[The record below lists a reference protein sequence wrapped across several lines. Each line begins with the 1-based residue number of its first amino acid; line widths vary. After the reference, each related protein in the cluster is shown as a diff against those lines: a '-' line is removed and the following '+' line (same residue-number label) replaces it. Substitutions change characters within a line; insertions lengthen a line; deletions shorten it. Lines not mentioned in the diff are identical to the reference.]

1 MTKLQEFNE
10 ITLTDSYNKLSYKND
25 INNHIISVL
34 DIALENTESEI
45 LKAQDFKFSKR
56 LYWECISII
65 YENNP
70 IIRTEEEKEND
81 RVIEQNLYRQVINKL
96 DTFFDKNDQ
105 VLLETMDF
113 TISNFIDNRH
123 YSDKLSINPW
133 NFTDKIFIENN
144 LLYSFTDNRDE
155 YDHLL
160 KNKRKESELSRY
172 ATIGVLGKG
181 HRKDYAQSYIK
192 DIYALRT
199 LFLNLLDENNYDSRK
214 PIKINEIFKQF
225 RDLGILKTD
234 LSDSNIRYWIVKPL
248 KDSIKI
254 GSNKNGFFI
263 IRNEEDLNESYK
275 SHYRN
280 FIGFYKTLEKH
291 KRKSSQEFE
300 NSDTNLNKHN
310 DFLDILR

>member
-10 ITLTDSYNKLSYKND
+10 ITLTDSYNKLSYKTD

-34 DIALENTESEI
+34 DIALENTDSEV
-45 LKAQDFKFSKR
+45 LRDKDFKFSKR

-65 YENNP
+65 YEKNP
-70 IIRTEEEKEND
+70 IILTDEEKEND
-81 RVIEQNLYRQVINKL
+81 RIIEQNLYREVINKL
-96 DTFFDKNDQ
+96 NNFFDEKDEI
-105 VLLETMDF
+105 LLETIDF
-113 TISNFIDNRH
+113 TISNFLDNLRYH
-123 YSDKLSINPW
+123 GKLLTSPW
-133 NFTDKIFIENN
+133 DYTDKIFLENN

-160 KNKRKESELSRY
+160 KNKKKESELSRY

-199 LFLNLLDENNYDSRK
+199 LLINLLDESNFDSRK
-214 PIKINEIFKQF
+214 PITITQIIRSF

-234 LSDSNIRYWIVKPL
+234 LSDSNIKYWIVKPL

-254 GSNKNGFFI
+254 GSNKNGYFI
-263 IRNEEDLNESYK
+263 IRSEEDLHESYK
-275 SHYRN
+275 SHFQN
-280 FIGFYKTLEKH
+280 FVGFYKTLEKH
-291 KRKSSQEFE
+291 KLRSIREFE
-300 NSDTNLNKHN
+300 EPEYILNKHI
-310 DFLDILR
+310 DFLNNH